1 MSCKSKE
8 DKCYEKNKNLK
19 EIIKSLISFSLP
31 LILSGVLQQLYNWVD
46 AFIVGNVNGEISL
59 AAIGSTTTPINF
71 FITIITGFTL
81 GLSVLIAKNFGS
93 QEKEK
98 IPLILTVISMIF
110 GSVFV
115 FVSACGTVLSYQFM
129 QLLHTTPETI
139 ELASNYIRIIFIG
152 FPFLAVY
159 NIYAATL
166 RGIGDSRI
174 PFFSILLSST
184 VNVLLDIFFVICL
197 HAGVQGAATATILSQ
212 IIMTIFIVVYGTKKY
227 KWLRC
232 HFGRKIFHFRII
244 KEGVSF
250 GFPPMLQSCISSF
263 GGLILQDFMNKFG
276 TQTVTAIT
284 TAYRVD
290 TLIMLPIV
298 NLGSGISTTVAQS
311 YGSENEERTKE
322 IFKAGILVSVTVSLF
337 LTMIVIPT
345 GGKII
350 ALFGAGSDA
359 VKIGSAFFLR
369 IACFYPVYGL
379 ATAFRS
385 YLEGKGDLLYSS
397 MAGVAALVIRIISSY
412 AMTSFYG
419 NMVIAYAEMFSWV
432 CLLIMY
438 LLRLGRIF
446 LRKK

>member
-1 MSCKSKE
+1 MEENHS
-8 DKCYEKNKNLK
+8 LGG
-19 EIIKSLISFSLP
+19 IMKSLIGFSLP
-31 LILSGVLQQLYNWVD
+31 LILSGVLQQLYNWAD
-46 AFIVGNVNGEISL
+46 AFIVGNVDGEISL
-59 AAIGSTTTPINF
+59 AAIGATTTPINF

-81 GLSVLIAKNFGS
+81 GLSVLIAKNFGR

-98 IPLILTVISMIF
+98 IPPVLAAFSVILGGSFLLI
-110 GSVFV
+110 
-115 FVSACGTVLSYQFM
+115 SAGGTALSYPFM
-129 QLLHTTPETI
+129 RVLHTTPETI
-139 ELASNYIRIIFIG
+139 VPASNYIRIIFIG
-152 FPFLAVY
+152 FPFLAIY
-159 NIYAATL
+159 NLYTATL

-184 VNVLLDIFFVICL
+184 VNVLLDIFFVAYL
-197 HAGVQGAATATILSQ
+197 HAGVQGAAMATILSQ
-212 IIMTIFIVVYGTKKY
+212 IVMTIFIVIYGTRKY
-227 KWLRC
+227 KWLR
-232 HFGRKIFHFRII
+232 FRFSRKIFSFRTI
-244 KEGVSF
+244 KEGASF

-311 YGSENEERTKE
+311 YGAGDEARTKK
-322 IFKAGILVSVTVSLF
+322 ILTAGILVSVTVSLF
-337 LTMIVIPT
+337 LTAIVIPT

-350 ALFGAGSDA
+350 ALFGAGPDA
-359 VKIGSAFFLR
+359 VKIGSAFFQR

-397 MAGVAALVIRIISSY
+397 MAGIAALTVRIIASY
-412 AMTSFYG
+412 ALVSFWG
-419 NMVIAYAEMFSWV
+419 NMVIAYAEMLSWA
-432 CLLIMY
+432 CLLVMY
-438 LLRLGRIF
+438 VLRSAQMRLQPGGP
-446 LRKK
+446 L

>member
-1 MSCKSKE
+1 
-8 DKCYEKNKNLK
+8 
-19 EIIKSLISFSLP
+19 
-31 LILSGVLQQLYNWVD
+31 
-46 AFIVGNVNGEISL
+46 
-59 AAIGSTTTPINF
+59 
-71 FITIITGFTL
+71 
-81 GLSVLIAKNFGS
+81 
-93 QEKEK
+93 
-98 IPLILTVISMIF
+98 
-110 GSVFV
+110 
-115 FVSACGTVLSYQFM
+115 
-129 QLLHTTPETI
+129 
-139 ELASNYIRIIFIG
+139 
-152 FPFLAVY
+152 
-159 NIYAATL
+159 
-166 RGIGDSRI
+166 
-174 PFFSILLSST
+174 
-184 VNVLLDIFFVICL
+184 
-197 HAGVQGAATATILSQ
+197 
-212 IIMTIFIVVYGTKKY
+212 
-227 KWLRC
+227 
-232 HFGRKIFHFRII
+232 
-244 KEGVSF
+244 
-250 GFPPMLQSCISSF
+250 
-263 GGLILQDFMNKFG
+263 MNKFG

-438 LLRLGRIF
+438 LLRLGQIF

>member
-1 MSCKSKE
+1 M
-8 DKCYEKNKNLK
+8 EKNQNLK
-19 EIIKSLISFSLP
+19 EIMKSLISFSLP
-31 LILSGVLQQLYNWVD
+31 LILSGVLQQLYHWAD
-46 AFIVGNVNGEISL
+46 AFIVGNVDGEISL

-71 FITIITGFTL
+71 FITTITGFTL
-81 GLSVLIAKNFGS
+81 GLSVLTAKNFGS

-98 IPLILTVISMIF
+98 IPPVLAVFSVTI
-110 GSVFV
+110 GSVFLLI
-115 FVSACGTVLSYQFM
+115 SASGIILSYPFM
-129 QLLHTTPETI
+129 KLLHTTPETI
-139 ELASNYIRIIFIG
+139 DLASNYIRIIFIG
-152 FPFLAVY
+152 LPFLAVY

-184 VNVLLDIFFVICL
+184 VNVLLDIFLVIYL

-212 IIMTIFIVVYGTKKY
+212 ITMTIFIVVYGSKKY
-227 KWLRC
+227 KWLRF
-232 HFGRKIFHFRII
+232 HVSRKIFHFKII

-311 YGSENEERTKE
+311 CGSGNEEHTRK
-322 IFKAGILVSVTVSLF
+322 ILKAGILVSVTVSLF

-369 IACFYPVYGL
+369 IACFYPVFGL

-385 YLEGKGDLLYSS
+385 FLEGKGDLLYSS
-397 MAGVAALVIRIISSY
+397 MAGVTALVVRIIASY
-412 AMTSFYG
+412 AMSSFYG
-419 NMVIAYAEMFSWV
+419 NMVIAYAEMFSWI

-438 LLRLGRIF
+438 LLRLEQKF